1 MIQAQTLTEVVQRLD
16 TIIEACRQQ
25 ESRVGY
31 FASLYKAMTLGVQ
44 TGIEQGVFED
54 GPRMEK
60 LDVAFANRYLQ
71 AYEHFA
77 NGQLATHSWMH
88 AFNAASQNNLCLV
101 QHLLLGINAHI
112 NLDLGI
118 AAATIS
124 TEDTIQALHADF
136 QQINVVISN
145 VYAMLQRKLKQ
156 ISWPVVFLSSLDPER
171 SGNLIN
177 FSIQKARDTAWSNA
191 LLLSASPD
199 AGDETIIRATDAV
212 IAGVSTAI
220 QNPGGLTNLVVKGI
234 MLFESDDVAKNIR
247 ILNEV

>member
-1 MIQAQTLTEVVQRLD
+1 MQANTIPEVVQHLD
-16 TIIEACRQQ
+16 VIIETCRKDN
-25 ESRVGY
+25 SRIGY

-44 TGIEQGVFED
+44 VGIEQGAFED

-60 LDVAFANRYLQ
+60 LDVVFANRYLD
-71 AYEHFA
+71 AYAQFSS
-77 NGQLATHSWMH
+77 GQIATHSWMH
-88 AFNAASQNNLCLV
+88 AFKAAEQTNLTIV

-124 TEDTIQALHADF
+124 DAGTIEALHHDF
-136 QQINVVISN
+136 QQINVVIGN
-145 VYAMLQRKLKQ
+145 VYEMLQRKLKQ
-156 ISWPVVFLSSLDPER
+156 ISWPVVFLSTLDPER
-171 SGNLIN
+171 TNNLIN

-199 AGDETIIRATDAV
+199 AGDAGIIRATDGV
-212 IAGVSTAI
+212 IAKVATDI

-234 MLFESDDVAKNIR
+234 MLFESNDVAKNIG
-247 ILNEV
+247 ILNTP